1 VAFEAVVE
9 ACLAH
14 LRALETVRTAE
25 FRPGADD
32 AVLVVRTDSGRL
44 QYVVEV
50 KRTLNRPRLEHALA
64 SNTQRRKAGTR
75 RLLLAD
81 FVPGSLTDVLEQAQ
95 VDFVDAA
102 GNMLLRWPGRLY
114 VQVKG
119 MKPARLPEATGSF
132 LTTPNGLR
140 VLFALLV
147 DPGGD
152 VPAYRELAERAGA
165 SLGTVGRVALELQ
178 RRGFLVMPRR
188 RKRRVLLRKRELLEL
203 WVGGYAERL
212 RPQLVIGRFRSPDRD
227 VADALKGLTAEA
239 DGAFRWALTGGFAAD
254 ALTGHY
260 RGEQLILFV
269 DPWISA
275 RAASLRWLPSID
287 GPITLLRMFWPR
299 GVERT
304 LEKGDTRVAHPLL
317 VYAELLFQGREREV
331 ETAKLLYDRYLR
343 PNISDPLGPLAKTG
357 SDRVQAINNA

>member
-1 VAFEAVVE
+1 MARERPIVDE
-9 ACLAH
+9 CLAH
-14 LRALETVRTAE
+14 LRAVETVRAAE

-32 AVLVVRTDSGRL
+32 GVLVVTTDAGRL
-44 QYVVEV
+44 QYAVEI
-50 KRTLNRPRLEHALA
+50 KRALNRPRLEHALA
-64 SNTQRRKAGTR
+64 STTRRLKTGAR
-75 RLLLAD
+75 RLLLTD
-81 FVPGSLTDVLEQAQ
+81 FVPGSLTAVLEQAQ

-102 GNMLLRWPGRLY
+102 GNMLLRWPGKLY

-119 MKPARLPEATGSF
+119 MKPARLPEATASF

-140 VLFALLV
+140 VLFALLAE
-147 DPGGD
+147 PGAD
-152 VPAYRELAERAGA
+152 VPAYRELSERAGA

-178 RRGFLVMPRR
+178 RRGFLVMQRR
-188 RKRRVLLRKRELLEL
+188 RKRRVLHKTRELVEL

-227 VADALKGLTAEA
+227 PADALRRLTAEG
-239 DGAFRWALTGGFAAD
+239 DGGFRWALTGGFAAD

-269 DPWISA
+269 DPWNSA
-275 RAASLRWLPSID
+275 RAAGLRWLPSVD

-304 LEKGDTRVAHPLL
+304 LEKGGTWVAHPLL

-331 ETAKLLYDRYLR
+331 ETARLVYDQYLR
-343 PNISDPLGPLAKTG
+343 PNL
-357 SDRVQAINNA
+357 Q

>member
-1 VAFEAVVE
+1 MALERPILDE
-9 ACLAH
+9 CLAH
-14 LRALETVRTAE
+14 LRAVEAVRTAE
-25 FRPGADD
+25 FRPGPDD
-32 AVLVVRTDSGRL
+32 GVLVVTTDTGRL

-50 KRTLNRPRLEHALA
+50 KRALNRPRLEHTLA
-64 SNTQRRKAGTR
+64 STMQPLKARTR

-81 FVPGSLTDVLEQAQ
+81 FVPASLTGVLEQAQ

-102 GNMLLRWPGRLY
+102 GNMLLRWPGKLY

-119 MKPARLPEATGSF
+119 MKPARPPEATASF

-140 VLFALLV
+140 VLFALLAQ
-147 DPGGD
+147 PAAD
-152 VPAYRELAERAGA
+152 VPAYRELSEQAGV
-165 SLGTVGRVALELQ
+165 SLGTIGRVALELQ
-178 RRGFLVMPRR
+178 RRGFLVMQRR
-188 RKRRVLLRKRELLEL
+188 RKRRVLHGKRELLEL

-227 VADALKGLTAEA
+227 PADALKRLTAE
-239 DGAFRWALTGGFAAD
+239 GQEGFRWALTGGFAAD

-269 DPWISA
+269 DPWTSG
-275 RAASLRWLPSID
+275 RAAGLRWLPSVD

-304 LEKGDTRVAHPLL
+304 LEKDDARVAHPLL
-317 VYAELLFQGREREV
+317 VYAELLFQGREREI
-331 ETAKLLYDRYLR
+331 ETARLVHDQYLK
-343 PNISDPLGPLAKTG
+343 PNLVDA
-357 SDRVQAINNA
+357 